1 MADFAVNINIQ
12 TLLGLLFLVLCLVL
26 TVVGFLL
33 WRFRFLD
40 GQNFYFSENLGRIL
54 LVASAI
60 LALTAV
66 LMLIYVR
73 LAL

>member
-1 MADFAVNINIQ
+1 MVHFHANINIQ
-12 TLLGLLFLVLCLVL
+12 TMIGLFLLVLCLVIAL
-26 TVVGFLL
+26 FGYLL

-60 LALTAV
+60 VAV
-66 LMLIYVR
+66 AAILMLLYVR
-73 LAL
+73 VIL